1 MFRNGKAIVEM
12 AGESQTGVS
21 SHGNGSNGDYRVSGV
36 LSWYFAQ
43 PAARGRTYLLTV
55 NGYVTVPTGFP
66 TSRKGFDED
75 GLIG

>member
-1 MFRNGKAIVEM
+1 MFRNGKGIAET
-12 AGESQTGVS
+12 ADESQTSVS
-21 SHGNGSNGDYRVSGV
+21 SHGNGSNGDYRASGI

-43 PAARGRTYLLTV
+43 PGAKGRTYLLTV

-66 TSRKGFDED
+66 RSRKGFEKD